1 MVSLTRLIN
10 WAALIGGLL
19 LFFML
24 QGEVNLVQRVAGGT
38 VLLALAS
45 LLIFTGRERL
55 EIPSKVED
63 AEIEDESKPLPAP
76 PHEIDVEVT
85 NPDAEMK
92 RTRGRPNV
100 PVNMPLPPPLPVMI
114 PPPMLPPQTQVVSS
128 LPGPVIPEPPQAD
141 PTFPEGTNVAM
152 KYIAKGDAISDEED
166 EIEDFIAHRRQ
177 KREKMLSDIERKRRM
192 KLADRKASMAR
203 KWSEAEDGEDLA
215 SILRQEDHGLTLY
228 EEPENPNTGKPLGI
242 TYFRVDEN
250 RILMMRTPLEVNS
263 RIPGRQKSEVT
274 PDSEISNPPPLP
286 VPGLPPLPPPGLPPL
301 PPPDISDTE

>member
-1 MVSLTRLIN
+1 
-10 WAALIGGLL
+10 
-19 LFFML
+19 ML
-24 QGEVNLVQRVAGGT
+24 QGEVDLVQRVAGGT

-55 EIPSKVED
+55 EIPSKVEYI
-63 AEIEDESKPLPAP
+63 EIEDESKPVPVT

-114 PPPMLPPQTQVVSS
+114 PPPMLPPQTQVASS
-128 LPGPVIPEPPQAD
+128 LPGPVIPEPPQAN

-166 EIEDFIAHRRQ
+166 EIEDFITQRRQ

-215 SILRQEDHGLTLY
+215 SILREEDHGLTLY

-263 RIPGRQKSEVT
+263 RITNRQKSEVT

-286 VPGLPPLPPPGLPPL
+286 PPGLPPLPPPGLPPL
-301 PPPDISDTE
+301 PPPNISDTE